1 MMFTERELRKG
12 LKTKTFGKKIYTF
25 QTIDSTNNCAKA
37 VANIGGPEGIVVI
50 AEEQTAGKGRLG
62 RRWLANPNENLTFS
76 LLLRPSVHA
85 EAIHQLPLYVGIALA
100 EAIEK
105 TTGIRAECKWPN
117 DILLNR
123 KKVAGILV
131 EGSLKERLVEYVVVG
146 IGINVNQTVFPADL
160 AGKATSLRLE
170 CKREIDRAA
179 LFRDILT
186 ALEAMYQQGIKNG
199 FGFVVSRWM
208 ERSTMINKPIAVS
221 LHGTVMTGIV
231 KGLSREGGLI
241 LQANGADHTLFAGDV
256 TILGEGND
264 HRFPS
269 ETAER
274 PSVGLPHS

>member
-1 MMFTERELRKG
+1 MFNERELRKG

-37 VANIGGPEGIVVI
+37 VANVGGPEGIVVI

-62 RRWLANPNENLTFS
+62 RRWLANANENLTFS

-85 EAIHQLPLYVGIALA
+85 EVIHQLPLYVGLALA

-105 TTGIRAECKWPN
+105 TTRIRAECKWPN
-117 DILLNR
+117 DVLLNR

-131 EGSLKERLVEYVVVG
+131 EGALKENFVEYVVVG
-146 IGINVNQTVFPADL
+146 IGVNVNQTVFPPDL
-160 AGKATSLRLE
+160 ANKATSLRLE
-170 CKREIDRAA
+170 CKREIDRIA

-186 ALEAMYQQGIKNG
+186 ALEVMYQRGKQSG

-208 ERSTMINKPIAVS
+208 ERSSMLNKPIAVS
-221 LHGTVMTGIV
+221 QHGTVITGIV

-241 LQANGADHTLFAGDV
+241 LQANGLEQTLFAGDV
-256 TILGEGND
+256 TILGEVND
-264 HRFPS
+264 QLLPS
-269 ETAER
+269 A
-274 PSVGLPHS
+274 PSQQSSVVLPRS

>member
-1 MMFTERELRKG
+1 MFNERELRMG

-37 VANIGGPEGIVVI
+37 VANVGGPEGIVVI

-76 LLLRPSVHA
+76 LVLRPSVHA
-85 EAIHQLPLYVGIALA
+85 EVIHQLPLYVGVALA

-117 DILLNR
+117 DVLLNR

-131 EGSLKERLVEYVVVG
+131 EGALKENFVEYVVVG
-146 IGINVNQTVFPADL
+146 IGVNVNQTVFPPDL
-160 AGKATSLRLE
+160 ANKATSLRLE
-170 CKREIDRAA
+170 CKREIDRIA

-186 ALEAMYQQGIKNG
+186 ALEVMYQRGKQSG

-208 ERSTMINKPIAVS
+208 ERSSMLNKPIAVS
-221 LHGTVMTGIV
+221 QHGTVITGIV

-241 LQANGADHTLFAGDV
+241 LQANGLEQTLFAGDV
-256 TILGEGND
+256 TILGEVND
-264 HRFPS
+264 QLLPS
-269 ETAER
+269 A
-274 PSVGLPHS
+274 PSQQSSVVLPRS

>member
-1 MMFTERELRKG
+1 MFNERELRKG
-12 LKTKTFGKKIYTF
+12 LKTTTFGRKIYTF

-37 VANIGGPEGIVVI
+37 VANVGGPEGIVVI

-76 LLLRPSVHA
+76 LLLRPAVHA
-85 EAIHQLPLYVGIALA
+85 EVIHQLPLFVGIALA

-131 EGSLKERLVEYVVVG
+131 EGSLKENFVEYVVVG
-146 IGINVNQTVFPADL
+146 IGINVNQTVFPTDL

-170 CKREIDRAA
+170 CKREIDRVA

-186 ALEAMYQQGIKNG
+186 ALEVMYQRGRQHG
-199 FGFVVSRWM
+199 FGFVVPRWM
-208 ERSTMINKPIAVS
+208 ERTSMLNKPIAVS
-221 LHGTVMTGIV
+221 QHGTVITGIV
-231 KGLSREGGLI
+231 KGLSSEGGLI
-241 LQANGADHTLFAGDV
+241 LQSNGREQTLFAGDV
-256 TILGEGND
+256 TILGDVGNQ
-264 HRFPS
+264 RLPS
-269 ETAER
+269 TNSEH
-274 PSVGLPHS
+274 PSAVLPHS

>member
-1 MMFTERELRKG
+1 MFNERELRKG

-37 VANIGGPEGIVVI
+37 VANVGGPEGIVVI

-76 LLLRPSVHA
+76 LVLRPSVHA
-85 EAIHQLPLYVGIALA
+85 EVIHQLPLYVGLALA

-105 TTGIRAECKWPN
+105 TTRIRAECKWPN
-117 DILLNR
+117 DVLLNR

-131 EGSLKERLVEYVVVG
+131 EGALKENFVEYVVVG
-146 IGINVNQTVFPADL
+146 IGVNVNQTVFPPDL
-160 AGKATSLRLE
+160 ANKATSLRLE
-170 CKREIDRAA
+170 CKREIDRIA

-186 ALEAMYQQGIKNG
+186 ALEVMYQRGKQSG

-208 ERSTMINKPIAVS
+208 ERSSMLNKPIAVS
-221 LHGTVMTGIV
+221 QHGTVITGIV

-241 LQANGADHTLFAGDV
+241 LQANGLEQTLFAGDV
-256 TILGEGND
+256 TILGEVND
-264 HRFPS
+264 QLLPS
-269 ETAER
+269 A
-274 PSVGLPHS
+274 PSQQSSVVLPRS